1 MKSTADHLAE
11 IPELAVEAW
20 NTTGTKA
27 VAADSAGSRTV
38 PSSRCLADLDRLV
51 ALSPE
56 HADGLGVLSTWVRH
70 VADEMEEAGHPHDWP
85 ADNVAAACRWLASAL
100 PWCRGRGWE
109 EELAEDVRRLWGSL
123 RHICGRVEPKPL
135 PCLTHGCP
143 GTLSEV
149 DGMLQCQIGHRHDG
163 LRKWRHHPS
172 MPIPAAA
179 AEFHI
184 PERTLR
190 HWASTS
196 RVNVDEGKGKKPLH
210 VWPWDVL
217 REIHPETVAAIEA
230 AEKEKVERA
239 RGAA

>member
-11 IPELAVEAW
+11 IPELAVEAF

-27 VAADSAGSRTV
+27 VTADSAGSRTV
-38 PSSRCLADLDRLV
+38 PGSRCLADLDRLV
-51 ALSPE
+51 ALDPE

-70 VADEMEEAGHPHDWP
+70 VADEMDEAGHPHDWP
-85 ADNVAAACRWLASAL
+85 ADNVAAACGWLTVAL

-123 RHICGRVEPKPL
+123 RHICGRAEPKPL
-135 PCLTHGCP
+135 PCFTHGCP
-143 GTLSEV
+143 GTLAEV

-179 AEFHI
+179 EEFKL

-190 HWASTS
+190 HWASS
-196 RVNVDEGKGKKPLH
+196 GRVNIDAGKGRKPLH

-217 REIHPETVAAIEA
+217 RELHPETVGAIEA
-230 AEKEKVERA
+230 AEKERAAKVA
-239 RGAA
+239 

>member
-51 ALSPE
+51 ALDPE

-70 VADEMEEAGHPHDWP
+70 VADEMDEAGHPHAWP
-85 ADNVAAACRWLASAL
+85 ADNVAAACDWLTGAL
-100 PWCRGRGWE
+100 PWCKGRGWE

-135 PCLTHGCP
+135 PCLTRGCP

-179 AEFHI
+179 EEFKL

-190 HWASTS
+190 HWASS
-196 RVNVDEGKGKKPLH
+196 GRVNVDDGKGKKPLH

-217 REIHPETVAAIEA
+217 REIHPETVGAIEA
-230 AEKEKVERA
+230 AEKERAEKV